1 MRYSGKLHLFIQLL
15 LITMVFIGGCGVREQ
30 VIVEEMPYEKRL
42 SLAKSYYEAG
52 EDKNAVVL
60 LNEAV
65 AQDSLR
71 PEAHS
76 MLGDIYY
83 RSENMTEA
91 ALEYRRAV
99 ERGDSDPVVLNNLA
113 WVETS
118 LGHHG
123 AALSL
128 VEKAIEMA
136 PVPLYPYL
144 DTRARIFRSM
154 GNIKEARISA
164 EMALRL
170 TPVQDIGMRRNLE
183 DFLDELAVL
192 EEPGDLF

>member
-1 MRYSGKLHLFIQLL
+1 MRYSVKSFLFIYL
-15 LITMVFIGGCGVREQ
+15 MVIFAFVAGCGVRQQ

-42 SLAKSYYEAG
+42 LLARDYYEAG
-52 EDKNAVVL
+52 EDENAVVL
-60 LNEAV
+60 LNEAA
-65 AQDSLR
+65 AQEPLR

-83 RSENMTEA
+83 RSEEMTEA

-128 VEKAIEMA
+128 VERAIEMA

-144 DTRARIFRSM
+144 DTRARILRSM
-154 GNIKEARISA
+154 GNIKEARTSA
-164 EMALRL
+164 KMALRL
-170 TPVQDIGMRRNLE
+170 TPVHDIGMRQSLE
-183 DFLDELAVL
+183 DFLDELPVL